1 MKAIVFGATGMV
13 GQCVVRVCLE
23 SPEVT
28 ELLLVGRSSA
38 RLSHPKVRELLQ
50 ADLFD
55 WSKSESQLKG
65 YDGCFFCLG
74 VSSVGMSEADYTRIS
89 YDLTMAAAKALV
101 KLNPGMTF
109 CYVSG
114 ANTDSTEKGK
124 SMWARVKG
132 KTENALIAAGFKG
145 AYMFRPG
152 LIRPMYGVKSR
163 TAAYR
168 AFYATLG
175 WTFPI
180 WKALA
185 PSFVTTGENIGRAMI
200 RCVTTGYAKQ
210 LLENDDINALGA
222 ART

>member
-13 GQCVVRVCLE
+13 GQCVVRMCLD

-28 ELLLVGRSSA
+28 DLLLVGRSPA
-38 RLSHPKVRELLQ
+38 GVSHSKVRELIQ
-50 ADLFD
+50 ADLHD
-55 WSKSESQLKG
+55 WSKSETQLAG

-74 VSSVGMSEADYTRIS
+74 VSSVGMSEADYLHVT
-89 YDLTMAAAKALV
+89 YDLTLAVAKTLV
-101 KLNPGMTF
+101 KVNPAATF

-114 ANTDSTEKGK
+114 ANTDSTGKGN

-132 KTENALIAAGFKG
+132 KTENAVIALGFKG

-152 LIRPMYGVKSR
+152 LIKPLKGVRSR

-175 WTFPI
+175 WTFPL
-180 WKALA
+180 WQAVA
-185 PSFVTTGENIGRAMI
+185 PKFVTTGENIGRAMI
-200 RCVTTGYAKQ
+200 RCVTRGYAKP
-210 LLENDDINALGA
+210 LLENDDINALGGQSP
-222 ART
+222 